1 MNADI
6 LEAFDAV
13 SIESPVRYSL
23 HAQPRD
29 LSSMGGDPRTRMVQ
43 TLETD
48 LYVRLYTRSSAG
60 TAVADYLGQRDH
72 VAALSAAN
80 NGSGSW
86 EPGWRVGQVDE
97 EDGRVAVSKDAIT
110 FWVDPSTGI
119 RTATGRATPGDWC
132 RVLVAKELR
141 NLMPGFYFAI
151 GDGDQADTR
160 DHPEPLVRFYWNL
173 TAAGAAPYMA
183 AATQTLNAISV
194 PFRTKVLTD
203 PASYV
208 RADGGVLYLER
219 RFFHRVRAALLKI
232 HTDVAQYLRPDV
244 PMFTK
249 ALAPGL
255 GLAEDPGGGMSFGQ
269 SRCRAIANGLWDA
282 FASGAQERDAR
293 LQIVEQAL
301 TDAGI
306 DVDRPWLEKGSADMY
321 LLEASSRQ
329 ERRAAELDL
338 RRREKKE
345 RNAAR

>member
-23 HAQPRD
+23 HGQPRD
-29 LSSMGGDPRTRMVQ
+29 LSSVQGDPRTRMVQ

-48 LYVRLYTRSSAG
+48 LYVRLYTRPS
-60 TAVADYLGQRDH
+60 AVAEAPNYLGQRDH
-72 VAALSAAN
+72 VSALSAAN
-80 NGSGSW
+80 NGRGSW
-86 EPGWRVGQVDE
+86 EPGWRIGEVDE
-97 EDGRVAVSKDAIT
+97 EDGRVAVTKDAIT

-119 RTATGRATPGDWC
+119 RTATGRARPGDWC

-151 GDGDQADTR
+151 GDGDGADTR
-160 DHPEPLVRFYWNL
+160 DRPEPLVRFYWNL

-183 AATQTLNAISV
+183 AATQTLNAMAV

-208 RADGGVLYLER
+208 RSDGGVLYLER
-219 RFFHRVRAALLKI
+219 RFFHRVRAALLTI
-232 HTDVAQYLRPDV
+232 HAAVASHLRPEV

-269 SRCRAIANGLWDA
+269 SRCRALANGLWDA
-282 FASGAQERDAR
+282 FASGATDRETR
-293 LQIVEQAL
+293 LQIVRDTLEA
-301 TDAGI
+301 AGI
-306 DVDRPWLEKGSADMY
+306 DTDRPYLEKGSTDMY
-321 LLEASSRQ
+321 LLEAASRQ
-329 ERRAAELDL
+329 ERRAAELEL

-345 RNAAR
+345 RNAVR

>member
-23 HAQPRD
+23 HGQPRD
-29 LSSMGGDPRTRMVQ
+29 LSQMRGEARTNLVQ

-48 LYVRLYTRSSAG
+48 LYVRLYTRPSAG

-72 VAALSAAN
+72 VSALSAAN
-80 NGSGSW
+80 NGRGSW
-86 EPGWRVGQVDE
+86 EPGWRVGEVDE
-97 EDGRVAVSKDAIT
+97 EDGRVAVTKDAIT

-119 RTATGRATPGDWC
+119 RTATGRAAPGDWC

-160 DHPEPLVRFYWNL
+160 DRPEPLVRFYWNL

-183 AATQTLNAISV
+183 AATQTLNATSV

-219 RFFHRVRAALLKI
+219 RFFHRVRAALLQI
-232 HTDVAQYLRPDV
+232 HAAVAQYLRPEV

-269 SRCRAIANGLWDA
+269 SRCRAIASGLWDA
-282 FASGAQERDAR
+282 FAAGAQDRETR
-293 LQIVEQAL
+293 LQIVGQAL
-301 TDAGI
+301 TAAGV